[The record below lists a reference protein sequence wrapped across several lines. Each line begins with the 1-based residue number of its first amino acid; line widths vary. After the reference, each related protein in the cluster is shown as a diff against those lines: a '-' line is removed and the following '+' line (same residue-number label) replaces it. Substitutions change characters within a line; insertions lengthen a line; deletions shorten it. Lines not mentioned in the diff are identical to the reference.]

1 MSPPPGRHRGSRPQ
15 VSNQIGEIGR
25 RVLFPLSSSFPMLQS
40 PPFVYFQLIQVS
52 MIRTTGIKPPKKLQR
67 DSSGFENP
75 EEFFARAE
83 RSQPDDQDSSERSQ
97 DEDDDDEDDEDG
109 LGSIQQS
116 NKKSNTS
123 GGESKKFVIPQRRQE
138 RPDRFLVGEDRG
150 RQVYSPFSLEVT
162 VH

>member
-40 PPFVYFQLIQVS
+40 PPFVYFELIQLS

-97 DEDDDDEDDEDG
+97 DEDDDEDDEDG